1 MVRLISI
8 DVGIKNLA
16 YCLFTLDE
24 NEIITIEKWGVVD
37 LSQQKE
43 TNEEKIQCSCII
55 KSSKIKKQCSSDA
68 KWKKGDSYYCMKHAK
83 TTEPYIL
90 PTPQLK
96 NTYLKKQNMMT
107 IKETI
112 EKLGIVFTREN
123 MKKEELLDML
133 NTYLENHL
141 YEPINTSLKV
151 NASVLDL
158 VSIGKNMKY
167 KFDELFGSIQID
179 KVIIENQISP
189 IASRMKTIQGMI
201 SQYFI
206 MTSSSNNKLMI
217 DFVNSSNKLKVAT
230 LSTTIEL
237 KNKYKDRKSQG
248 IQQVR
253 SLLADDSKW
262 ITFFENYKKKD
273 DLADCYLQGIWYMK
287 MKK

>member
-1 MVRLISI
+1 MRLISI

-24 NEIITIEKWGVVD
+24 DEKIRIEKWGIVD
-37 LSQQKE
+37 LSQQE
-43 TNEEKIQCSCII
+43 EMNEEKIQCSCIV
-55 KSSKIKKQCSSDA
+55 KSKIKKQCSSIA
-68 KWKKGDSYYCMKHAK
+68 KWKKGGSHYCMKHAK

-90 PTPQLK
+90 PTSELK
-96 NTYLKKQNMMT
+96 NTYLKKQNMVT

-112 EKLGIVFTREN
+112 VKLGIVLTREN

-133 NTYLENHL
+133 NTYIANHV
-141 YEPINTSLKV
+141 YEPINTSFKV

-167 KFDELFGSIQID
+167 KFDELFSSIQID

-206 MTSSSNNKLMI
+206 MMYSSNNKLVI

-230 LSTTIEL
+230 TVSTTIEL

-253 SLLADDSKW
+253 SLLMDDTKW
-262 ITFFENYKKKD
+262 SAFFENYKKKD

-287 MKK
+287 NKK

>member
-1 MVRLISI
+1 
-8 DVGIKNLA
+8 
-16 YCLFTLDE
+16 
-24 NEIITIEKWGVVD
+24 
-37 LSQQKE
+37 
-43 TNEEKIQCSCII
+43 
-55 KSSKIKKQCSSDA
+55 
-68 KWKKGDSYYCMKHAK
+68 
-83 TTEPYIL
+83 
-90 PTPQLK
+90 
-96 NTYLKKQNMMT
+96 
-107 IKETI
+107 
-112 EKLGIVFTREN
+112 

-133 NTYLENHL
+133 NTYIANHV
-141 YEPINTSLKV
+141 YEPINTSFKV

-167 KFDELFGSIQID
+167 KFDELFSSIQID

-206 MTSSSNNKLMI
+206 MMYSSNNKLVI

-230 LSTTIEL
+230 TVSTTIEL

-253 SLLADDSKW
+253 SLLMDDTKW
-262 ITFFENYKKKD
+262 SAFFENYKKKD

-287 MKK
+287 NKK

>member
-43 TNEEKIQCSCII
+43 MNEEKIQCSCII

-112 EKLGIVFTREN
+112 EKLGIVLTREN

-141 YEPINTSLKV
+141 YEPVNTSCKV
-151 NASVLDL
+151 NASLLDL

-206 MTSSSNNKLMI
+206 MTSSPNNKLMI